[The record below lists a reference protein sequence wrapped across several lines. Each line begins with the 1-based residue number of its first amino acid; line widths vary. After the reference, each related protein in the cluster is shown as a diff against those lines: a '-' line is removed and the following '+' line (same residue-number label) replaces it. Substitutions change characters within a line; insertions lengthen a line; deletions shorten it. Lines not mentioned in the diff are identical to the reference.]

1 VPFAV
6 YLSPGF
12 IVYSMQIIVLE
23 KIDFV
28 EEEVVGE
35 EKIDIFYR

>member
-23 KIDFV
+23 KFDFV
-28 EEEVVGE
+28 EGEVVEG
-35 EKIDIFYR
+35 EKIDIF